1 MAFNFVQTMFLLHG
15 ILSIAYAIAL
25 SFYFTNR
32 HDRAVTNWT
41 IGGLMLGISTI
52 VTVFRNEFPY
62 FISYV
67 LANAVAFQ
75 GYRFFNHSLVNL
87 MDESPYYQPSIARIF
102 AEIFGYAGILYLIG
116 FNYGMP
122 YQTVFVS
129 GAILLLFLHGGFL
142 SMKLFQS
149 TRLTLAVAFAA
160 LYFLS
165 AALWGAR
172 IPLSLMNVTTTAF
185 EVNQFNIII
194 FVAIFLAL
202 MFRYFIFP
210 GIVLRLDEIKKE
222 KVLIRSIAKANK
234 TVTTGA
240 LSASIAHEINQPLAA
255 SSLNIEILKEKLH
268 NNELTP
274 EFGMEVLKDLE
285 NDNQRAANIIKSLRS
300 IFAESSNV
308 RSPVNAR
315 QLIGSILR
323 IVEPELRRQ
332 GIRSSINV
340 PEGLLINV
348 NPNEIQQVV
357 LNLLNNAI
365 QALIHQPTNNK
376 LISVDC
382 LQSKSNIRI
391 SVTDNGPGIP
401 KDRQTGLFDLLGQ
414 SNQSGMGLGL
424 WLCRHMVVRHRGR
437 IWYEDAPDGGARFM
451 IYLPG
456 AVADIDG

>member
-1 MAFNFVQTMFLLHG
+1 MFMLHG

-32 HDRAVTNWT
+32 QDRSVTNWT
-41 IGGLMLGISTI
+41 IGGLMLGTSTI
-52 VTVFRNEFPY
+52 VTVFRGEIPY
-62 FISYV
+62 LISYI

-75 GYRFFNHSLVNL
+75 GYRFFNHSLLNL
-87 MDESPYYQPSIARIF
+87 MDDFPNYRPSIFKIMS
-102 AEIFGYAGILYLIG
+102 EVLGYAAILYLIG
-116 FNYGMP
+116 LYFGAA

-129 GAILLLFLHGGFL
+129 GAAALLFIRGGFL
-142 SMKLFQS
+142 SITLFRK
-149 TRLTLAVAFAA
+149 TKLTLAAAFAA
-160 LYFLS
+160 LFFLS
-165 AALWGAR
+165 AALWAAR
-172 IPLSLMNVTTTAF
+172 IPLSLMKVSTAAF
-185 EVNQFNIII
+185 DVNQFNIII
-194 FVAIFLAL
+194 FVSIFLAL
-202 MFRYFIFP
+202 MFRYFIYP

-300 IFAESSNV
+300 IFTESSNV
-308 RSPVNAR
+308 RSPVNAH

-323 IVEPELRRQ
+323 IVEPELRKQR
-332 GIRSSINV
+332 IDLVMNV
-340 PEGLLINV
+340 PEHLVINV
-348 NPNEIQQVV
+348 NPNEIQQVI
-357 LNLLNNAI
+357 LNLVNNAI
-365 QALIHQPTNNK
+365 QVLIRTPVEHKSIT
-376 LISVDC
+376 IDC
-382 LQSKSNIRI
+382 VQTISNIRFT
-391 SVTDNGPGIP
+391 VADNGPGIP

-414 SNQSGMGLGL
+414 SNKSGMGLGL

-437 IWYEDAPDGGARFM
+437 IWYEDAPGGGARF
-451 IYLPG
+451 IAYLPN
-456 AVADIDG
+456 AVANTED